1 MKKLA
6 IGNWK
11 LAKGSDLMESLIKD
25 IRYGVRSLWKH
36 PGFTLIAVLTLALG
50 IGANTAIF
58 SLVNAVLLKPLPFP
72 ESDRLVMLWEDMS
85 SLSTPHNYS
94 ESAPGTYADWKAQ
107 QSVFDDMAVLNWKPL
122 NLTGDGEPEKIPSF
136 GVTANFFPLI
146 GIQPALGR
154 NLTPDEDK
162 PGGAK
167 VAILSD
173 ALWQRRYGGDR
184 GILGRD
190 IVLNGEKHTVVGVMP
205 AGFQFLVSD
214 VGVWVPAA
222 LTKEQLADHDNH
234 YVDVVA
240 RMKRGV
246 TIEQSQADLKT
257 ITQRIVRDHPD
268 EMEGV
273 TAAVVSLREQLAG
286 NVRRPLMML
295 LVAAGLV
302 LLIACANVASLQLSR
317 AAGRGKEIAVRAAL
331 GASRGRIVRQLLVE
345 SILLAGAGGALGL
358 LVALWSFSL
367 LKQLIPGGMRVST
380 SLKIDLPVLGFAMMI
395 SLVTGIIF
403 GLVPALQA
411 SKVDLNR
418 ALKQGGRTA
427 SSAGGNKLRGAFVVA
442 EVALALVLLVG
453 AGLLMQ
459 TVFHMRNQYSGFR
472 PEKLLTLRTQLPSY
486 KYGEHPKRVAFYD
499 QVLERVKALPGV
511 VSAGYT
517 TSVPLQWPG
526 GANGFT
532 IEGRDQ
538 TGNAPNAI
546 HRQVSL
552 DYFQT
557 MGIDL
562 RRGRYFDE
570 GDRKDSVPV
579 VIVNET
585 LARQYWPHED
595 ALGKRFK
602 LGVPNAPWVTIVGV
616 VVDVRE
622 MGVDDPVRAEMYFPY
637 RQITSHFGYAPRD
650 LVIRTT
656 GDPLSLVG
664 VVSREI
670 HAVDP
675 DQPISNIATMGEV
688 LTERAGARRLGM
700 ILLMVFAALALL
712 LASLGIYGVLSF
724 FVAQQT
730 REIGV
735 RLALGAQL
743 RDILV
748 LVLKKGMGLA
758 LLGVATGLVAAF
770 ALARLMASLLF
781 GVRATDPITFAAIA
795 LILTGVALLAC
806 YIPARRATKVDP
818 LVALRYE

>member
-1 MKKLA
+1 
-6 IGNWK
+6 
-11 LAKGSDLMESLIKD
+11 
-25 IRYGVRSLWKH
+25 
-36 PGFTLIAVLTLALG
+36 
-50 IGANTAIF
+50 
-58 SLVNAVLLKPLPFP
+58 
-72 ESDRLVMLWEDMS
+72 
-85 SLSTPHNYS
+85 
-94 ESAPGTYADWKAQ
+94 
-107 QSVFDDMAVLNWKPL
+107 
-122 NLTGDGEPEKIPSF
+122 
-136 GVTANFFPLI
+136 
-146 GIQPALGR
+146 
-154 NLTPDEDK
+154 
-162 PGGAK
+162 
-167 VAILSD
+167 
-173 ALWQRRYGGDR
+173 
-184 GILGRD
+184 
-190 IVLNGEKHTVVGVMP
+190 
-205 AGFQFLVSD
+205 
-214 VGVWVPAA
+214 
-222 LTKEQLADHDNH
+222 
-234 YVDVVA
+234 
-240 RMKRGV
+240 
-246 TIEQSQADLKT
+246 
-257 ITQRIVRDHPD
+257 
-268 EMEGV
+268 
-273 TAAVVSLREQLAG
+273 
-286 NVRRPLMML
+286 MML

-358 LVALWSFSL
+358 LVALWSFAL

-403 GLVPALQA
+403 GLAPALQA
-411 SKVDLNR
+411 SKIDLNE
-418 ALKQGGRTA
+418 ALKQGSGRTA

-459 TVFHMRNQYSGFR
+459 TVFHMRNQYSGFQ

-486 KYGEHPKRVAFYD
+486 KYGEHPRRVAFYD

-526 GANGFT
+526 GSNGFT
-532 IEGRDQ
+532 IEGREMEPGQ
-538 TGNAPNAI
+538 APNAI
-546 HRQVSL
+546 HRQ
-552 DYFQT
+552 
-557 MGIDL
+557 MGIGL

-616 VVDVRE
+616 VDDVRE
-622 MGVDDPVRAEMYFPY
+622 VGMDAPVRAEMYFPY

-650 LVIRTT
+650 LVLRTT
-656 GDPLSLVG
+656 GDPLSLVAA
-664 VVSREI
+664 VRQEI

-675 DQPISNIATMGEV
+675 DQPISNIATMSEV
-688 LTERAGARRLGM
+688 LTERAGSRRLGM
-700 ILLMVFAALALL
+700 ILLMVFAGLALL

-743 RDILV
+743 RDILN

-758 LLGVATGLVAAF
+758 LLGVAVGLIAAF
-770 ALARLMASLLF
+770 AVARLMASLLF
-781 GVRATDPITFAAIA
+781 GVSAADPITFAAIA

>member
-1 MKKLA
+1 
-6 IGNWK
+6 
-11 LAKGSDLMESLIKD
+11 
-25 IRYGVRSLWKH
+25 
-36 PGFTLIAVLTLALG
+36 
-50 IGANTAIF
+50 
-58 SLVNAVLLKPLPFP
+58 
-72 ESDRLVMLWEDMS
+72 
-85 SLSTPHNYS
+85 
-94 ESAPGTYADWKAQ
+94 
-107 QSVFDDMAVLNWKPL
+107 
-122 NLTGDGEPEKIPSF
+122 
-136 GVTANFFPLI
+136 
-146 GIQPALGR
+146 
-154 NLTPDEDK
+154 
-162 PGGAK
+162 
-167 VAILSD
+167 
-173 ALWQRRYGGDR
+173 
-184 GILGRD
+184 
-190 IVLNGEKHTVVGVMP
+190 
-205 AGFQFLVSD
+205 
-214 VGVWVPAA
+214 
-222 LTKEQLADHDNH
+222 
-234 YVDVVA
+234 
-240 RMKRGV
+240 
-246 TIEQSQADLKT
+246 
-257 ITQRIVRDHPD
+257 
-268 EMEGV
+268 
-273 TAAVVSLREQLAG
+273 
-286 NVRRPLMML
+286 
-295 LVAAGLV
+295 
-302 LLIACANVASLQLSR
+302 
-317 AAGRGKEIAVRAAL
+317 
-331 GASRGRIVRQLLVE
+331 
-345 SILLAGAGGALGL
+345 
-358 LVALWSFSL
+358 
-367 LKQLIPGGMRVST
+367 MRVST
-380 SLKIDLPVLGFAMMI
+380 SLKIDLPLLGFAMMI

-403 GLVPALQA
+403 GLAPALQS
-411 SKVDLNR
+411 SKVDLNE

-442 EVALALVLLVG
+442 EVALALILLVG

-459 TVFHMRNQYSGFR
+459 TVFHMRNQYSGFQ

-486 KYGEHPKRVAFYD
+486 KYGEHPRRVAFYD

-511 VSAGYT
+511 TAVGYT

-538 TGNAPNAI
+538 TGNTPNAI
-546 HRQVSL
+546 HRQISL

-557 MGIDL
+557 MGIGL

-622 MGVDDPVRAEMYFPY
+622 MGMDDPVRAEMYFPY

-656 GDPLSLVG
+656 GDPLSLVA

-688 LTERAGARRLGM
+688 LTERTGARRLGM
-700 ILLMVFAALALL
+700 ILLTAFAGLALL

-758 LLGVATGLVAAF
+758 LLGVAVGLIAAF